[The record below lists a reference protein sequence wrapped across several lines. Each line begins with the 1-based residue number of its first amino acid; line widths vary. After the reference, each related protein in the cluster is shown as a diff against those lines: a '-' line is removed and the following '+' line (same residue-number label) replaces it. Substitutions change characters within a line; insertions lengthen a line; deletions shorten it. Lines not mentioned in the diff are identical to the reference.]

1 MPYIKLKDTSSIAID
16 SYYENEDGL
25 SIYML
30 LPIEE
35 VKDTFSSRDIS
46 SMEFYDDT
54 GGLLGIYAGYTAIKK
69 LSMEMKSTPSGPPME
84 HSCIVLK
91 YISLEEKLDLTEAR
105 ILAETN
111 ALNTK
116 TSTIETKVMEL
127 DATINPVSD
136 TESMTLEES
145 KIYQKSLIAKSCED
159 AIYEG
164 IEYKEADGTIST
176 YTYKPEDQLN
186 FNDMMSQMGLLAQ
199 FPYHPSGGS
208 CRMYSAAEITAIY
221 NLECINKTKHLTKC
235 NQLYLWIEEMT
246 SKDEVFTVTFDSP
259 LPDKFQQVYDEII
272 SAVEASMQA
281 ALSTS

>member
-1 MPYIKLKDTSSIAID
+1 MPYIKLKDNSSIAID

-54 GGLLGIYAGYTAIKK
+54 GGLLGIYDGYTAIKK

-105 ILAETN
+105 ILEKTN

-116 TSTIETKVMEL
+116 TSAIETKVIEL
-127 DATINPVSD
+127 DAAINPVVD
-136 TESMTLEES
+136 TESMTLKELKQYRINES
-145 KIYQKSLIAKSCED
+145 KQLLAEYLSNNPLNSDCHNQTMGTYSITKEKQDLMISNYITYQIKKQTEPNTELTWNETGKSCELWT
-159 AIYEG
+159 
-164 IEYKEADGTIST
+164 EAEFLELICQVEQKV
-176 YTYKPEDQLN
+176 KPRVSKQQALEE
-186 FNDMMSQMGLLAQ
+186 
-199 FPYHPSGGS
+199 
-208 CRMYSAAEITAIY
+208 EIMD
-221 NLECINKTKHLTKC
+221 CKTK
-235 NQLYLWIEEMT
+235 EE
-246 SKDEVFTVTFDSP
+246 V
-259 LPDKFQQVYDEII
+259 
-272 SAVEASMQA
+272 SAVVIGYVNV
-281 ALSTS
+281 

>member
-1 MPYIKLKDTSSIAID
+1 MNQLQFKDGSRVEISEFKYANAYLQVCLY
-16 SYYENEDGL
+16 S
-25 SIYML
+25 
-30 LPIEE
+30 PIET
-35 VKDTFSSRDIS
+35 VKELFYNTNNLDTL
-46 SMEFYDDT
+46 EFYTDDRFVGT
-54 GGLLGIYAGYTAIKK
+54 YSGYLNVRNITLDNRLNADLEPVDYCTVVLYQPLIKDRINT
-69 LSMEMKSTPSGPPME
+69 LESTL
-84 HSCIVLK
+84 VQ
-91 YISLEEKLDLTEAR
+91 
-105 ILAETN
+105 ETN

-116 TSTIETKVMEL
+116 TSTIETKVIEL
-127 DATINPVSD
+127 DAAINPVAD

-186 FNDMMSQMGLLAQ
+186 FNDMMSQMGLLVQ

-221 NLECINKTKHLTKC
+221 NLECVNKTKHLTKC

-246 SKDEVFTVTFDSP
+246 SKDEVLMVTFYSP

-272 SAVEASMQA
+272 YAVEASMQT